1 MKTVIRGIDDIVYRL
16 QIERADGT
24 EFLLSDF
31 DDFEISVFTT
41 DAATCYV
48 VEPEFIDPDDNLVR
62 IPADRLLL
70 NNGAVRS
77 YLQDGIIRL
86 QIITSLT
93 DDKFPDG
100 EYTQTNIVS
109 TCYFLKTISD

>member
-1 MKTVIRGIDDIVYRL
+1 MKTVIRGVDDLVYRL

-31 DDFEISVFTT
+31 DSFEVAVFTT
-41 DAATCYV
+41 DAATCYI
-48 VEPEFIDPDDNLVR
+48 VESEFIDADDNLVR

-70 NNGAVRS
+70 NNSAVRA

-86 QIITSLT
+86 QVLTSIV

-100 EYTQTNIVS
+100 ENTESNIVA
-109 TCYFLKTISD
+109 TNYFLKTISD

>member
-1 MKTVIRGIDDIVYRL
+1 MKTVIRGIDDLVYRL
-16 QIERADGT
+16 QIERADET

-31 DDFEISVFTT
+31 DSFEVAVFTS
-41 DAATCYV
+41 DASTCYV
-48 VEPEFIDPDDNLVR
+48 VESEFIDPDDNLIR

-77 YLQDGIIRL
+77 YLQDGIVRL
-86 QIITSLT
+86 IITTELI

-100 EYTQTNIVS
+100 TNTETNIVA
-109 TCYFLKTISD
+109 TNYYLKTISD

>member
-1 MKTVIRGIDDIVYRL
+1 MKNIIRGVDDIVYRL

-31 DDFEISVFTT
+31 DSFEVAVFTT

-48 VEPEFIDPDDNLVR
+48 VESQFIDADDNLIR

-70 NNGAVRS
+70 NNATVRS

-86 QIITSLT
+86 IITTELT
-93 DDKFPDG
+93 DAKFPDG
-100 EYTQTNIVS
+100 TNTETNIVS
-109 TCYFLKTISD
+109 TNYYLKTISD

>member
-1 MKTVIRGIDDIVYRL
+1 MKTVIRGVDDLVYRL

-31 DDFEISVFTT
+31 DSFEVAVFTT
-41 DAATCYV
+41 DAATCYI
-48 VEPEFIDPDDNLVR
+48 VESEFIDADDNLIRV
-62 IPADRLLL
+62 PADRLLL

-86 QIITSLT
+86 IITTELT
-93 DDKFPDG
+93 DAKFPDRTNT
-100 EYTQTNIVS
+100 ETNIVS
-109 TCYFLKTISD
+109 TNYFLKTISD